1 MTEIYF
7 ATNRTASL
15 TAQRGFG
22 SDMSQLTSYGVAV
35 MPPAPSSITIA
46 PATNGRWS
54 DSDIDS
60 IVSAD
65 RDIVVFVHGFGYK
78 FTDAIAD
85 AALYQSLLLAGG
97 LGVTM
102 LAFDFAETGVE
113 VGFPWLSE
121 PYFDSRQRAAASAAA
136 MAAFLDQIAIIRFN
150 LMSRHP
156 GRRVTVLAHSM
167 GNFLLAEAM
176 AVYLA
181 VGDRM
186 IVADAFILAAADE
199 QYDSFECAGPRL
211 SALRY
216 IISAGGQIV
225 ALISRHD
232 EVLLL
237 SDILNRR
244 QRLGYNGPKCR
255 MAGVQIIDCTPDDP
269 IRPNPDETHQYYR
282 IPEIVA
288 QVASIVT
295 GKAHSTID

>member
-1 MTEIYF
+1 MSEIYF
-7 ATNRTASL
+7 ATNRTTSSTSAG
-15 TAQRGFG
+15 GFG
-22 SDMSQLTSYGVAV
+22 PYLSKFTSYGCATI
-35 MPPAPSSITIA
+35 PSVPGLLMTGRTII
-46 PATNGRWS
+46 GSWS
-54 DSDIDS
+54 DADLDAI
-60 IVSAD
+60 ITYD
-65 RDIVVFVHGFGYK
+65 RDIVVFIHGFGYT
-78 FTDAIAD
+78 FADAIAD
-85 AALYQSLLLAGG
+85 AALYGSLLLAAGQD
-97 LGVTM
+97 VTM
-102 LAFDFAETGVE
+102 LAFDFAETDVE
-113 VGFPWLSE
+113 VGFPWLSA
-121 PYFDSRQRAAASAAA
+121 PYFDSRQRAAASAGA

-255 MAGVQIIDCTPDDP
+255 MSWVQIIDCTPDDP
-269 IRPNPDETHQYYR
+269 IRPDPNETHQYYR

-288 QVASIVT
+288 KVAAIVT